1 MRTFARK
8 RLEIVVEK
16 RRAQAVLEL
25 LDRDPEITGWTM
37 LPCLGGRGHT
47 GTRLP
52 EGATDALD
60 TVVILVVTSEAVA
73 RRTMAAVLDL
83 LAEHVGIVSIS
94 DVEIARA
101 THF

>member
-1 MRTFARK
+1 MQTHRRK

-16 RRAQAVLEL
+16 RRAAAVLEL
-25 LDRDPEITGWTM
+25 LDRDPEVTGWTM

-60 TVVILVVTSEAVA
+60 TVMILVVTSETVA
-73 RRTMAAVLDL
+73 QRTMAAVLEL
-83 LAEHVGIVSIS
+83 LAEHVGIVLAS
-94 DVEIARA
+94 DVEVARPA
-101 THF
+101 HF

>member
-1 MRTFARK
+1 MQTHRRK

-16 RRAQAVLEL
+16 KRAAAVLDL
-25 LDRDPEITGWTM
+25 LDRDPEVTGWTM

-73 RRTMAAVLDL
+73 QRVMAAVLEL
-83 LAEHVGIVSIS
+83 LAEHVGIVLLS
-94 DVEIARA
+94 DVEVARPA
-101 THF
+101 HF

>member
-1 MRTFARK
+1 MQTHRRK

-16 RRAQAVLEL
+16 RRAPAVLEL
-25 LDRDPEITGWTM
+25 LDRDPEVTGWTM

-60 TVVILVVTSEAVA
+60 TVMILVVTSETVA
-73 RRTMAAVLDL
+73 RRTMAAVLEL
-83 LAEHVGIVSIS
+83 LAEHVGIVLVS
-94 DVEIARA
+94 DVEVARPA
-101 THF
+101 HF

>member
-1 MRTFARK
+1 MHKRK

-16 RRAQAVLEL
+16 RRAPAVLEL
-25 LDRDPEITGWTM
+25 LDRDPEVTGWTM

-60 TVVILVVTSEAVA
+60 TVLILVVTSEAVA
-73 RRTMAAVLDL
+73 RRLAGAILEL
-83 LAEHVGIVSIS
+83 LAEHVGIVLLGE
-94 DVEIARA
+94 VEVLRPA
-101 THF
+101 HF

>member
-16 RRAQAVLEL
+16 RRAQAVLKL

-60 TVVILVVTSEAVA
+60 TVMILVVTSEEVA

-83 LAEHVGIVSIS
+83 LAEHVGIVSMS
-94 DVEIARA
+94 DVEVARA
-101 THF
+101 AHF